1 MAQGGRLIFTFI
13 LQCIT
18 VSLANQNHLVPIFI
32 SEIGKPFITLTSNPN
47 FKRRSSG
54 NEVAKGP
61 TSFSGLFPL
70 KLEGAVKTLGKKLAL
85 SIGISRKVT

>member
-18 VSLANQNHLVPIFI
+18 VSSANQNLVPIFI

-85 SIGISRKVT
+85 SIGISRKAT